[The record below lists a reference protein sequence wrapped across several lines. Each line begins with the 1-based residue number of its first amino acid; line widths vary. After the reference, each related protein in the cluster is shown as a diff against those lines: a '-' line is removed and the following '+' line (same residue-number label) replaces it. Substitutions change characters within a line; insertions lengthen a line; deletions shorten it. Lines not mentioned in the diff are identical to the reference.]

1 LGKIIKE
8 TNFAST
14 ICGTPS
20 YIAPEIIFDDKYG
33 KECDFW
39 SLGILTYYLLSGDMP
54 FDDDDREILF

>member
-1 LGKIIKE
+1 MKE
-8 TNFAST
+8 SNFAST

-39 SLGILTYYLLSGDMP
+39 SLGILTFYLLSGDMP
-54 FDDDDREILF
+54 FDDDDR